1 VDELKQNIEK
11 IVADCFKEIAD
22 HSLQSEV
29 RSKHI
34 MVINDNL
41 KKILNCLESSPNHR
55 TICKVHDR
63 ERVNVGGDIRNAAI
77 KIAYAMSRFDYQIIN
92 DILKTH
98 LNQTEAFEYAAG
110 QLSIKMTTL
119 RNYRDRFDPYVK
131 QENSNRK
138 GWWQVELPEEFQAIK
153 DDFDAMNYSEIKN
166 VIGTI
171 LLRQT

>member
-1 VDELKQNIEK
+1 MNELRQIIEK

-29 RSKHI
+29 RSRHI
-34 MVINDNL
+34 KALNDNL
-41 KKILNCLESSPNHR
+41 KKILECLESNPNR
-55 TICKVHDR
+55 RIDYKVHDR
-63 ERVNVGGDIRNAAI
+63 ERVNVGADKRNAAT

-98 LNQTEAFEYAAG
+98 LNQTEAFGYAAG
-110 QLSIKMTTL
+110 RLNLKMTTL

-153 DDFDAMNYSEIKN
+153 DEFDAMNYSEIKN
-166 VIGTI
+166 EIGAI
-171 LLRQT
+171 LSRQT